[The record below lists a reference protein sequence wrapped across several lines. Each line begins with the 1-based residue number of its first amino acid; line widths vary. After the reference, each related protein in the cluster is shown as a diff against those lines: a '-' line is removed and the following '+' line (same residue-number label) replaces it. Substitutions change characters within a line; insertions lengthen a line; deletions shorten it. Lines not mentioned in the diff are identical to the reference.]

1 MLRLAEFYEGEVQER
16 GTGGAQPAGRSSQR
30 ECVVKRQATR
40 GFTLVELMVVVII
53 LGILAAVMIPQFARH
68 TDDARV
74 ATLDANLTETRNAI
88 ELYYHQHN
96 GTYPGAVS
104 STDGKTVSAT
114 PQEDFVQQ
122 MTLFTDGNGRTS
134 PTKDDTFRFGPY
146 LRKSKL
152 PVNPFTSDN
161 TFSADMATTSLST
174 NIHTPGS
181 PTAWR
186 FAVQIGKFIAND
198 SADNSQR

>member
-1 MLRLAEFYEGEVQER
+1 MKRK
-16 GTGGAQPAGRSSQR
+16 GTG
-30 ECVVKRQATR
+30 

-53 LGILAAVMIPQFARH
+53 LGVLAAVVMPQFAHH

-74 ATLDANLTETRNAI
+74 ATLDANLTEMRNAI
-88 ELYYHQHN
+88 ELYYHQHK

-104 STDGKTVSAT
+104 SADGKSASVT
-114 PQEDFVQQ
+114 PQVDFVQQ
-122 MTLFTDGNGRTS
+122 MTLFTDADGRTS
-134 PTKDDTFRFGPY
+134 PTQDDRFRFGPY
-146 LRKSKL
+146 LRKSQL

-161 TFSADMATTSLST
+161 SFTADMATTSLST
-174 NIHTPGS
+174 DIHTPGS

>member
-1 MLRLAEFYEGEVQER
+1 
-16 GTGGAQPAGRSSQR
+16 
-30 ECVVKRQATR
+30 VKRKGTR

-53 LGILAAVMIPQFARH
+53 LGILAAVVIPQFANN

-74 ATLDANLTETRNAI
+74 ATLDANLTEMRNAI

-104 STDGKTVSAT
+104 SSDGKTASAT
-114 PQEDFVQQ
+114 PDDDFKKQ
-122 MTLFTDGNGRTS
+122 MTLFTAITGQTS

-146 LRKSKL
+146 LRKSDL
-152 PVNPFTSDN
+152 PVNPFTNDN
-161 TFSADMATTSLST
+161 VLTADATTTSLST
-174 NIHTPGS
+174 NIHTPGTPS
-181 PTAWR
+181 AWR

-198 SADNSQR
+198 SADNAQR